1 MVICATRL
9 GHACASSGLPPLATI
24 RVAEELS
31 ECMQVG
37 IPPASDVFCLFIL
50 LGQCELVLRNAGRDA
65 VIKAAKRMCQSARRK
80 AESALV

>member
-1 MVICATRL
+1 
-9 GHACASSGLPPLATI
+9 
-24 RVAEELS
+24 
-31 ECMQVG
+31 MQVG